1 VNTDVVLDIWEESV
15 PTEFK
20 IEKEWINVVR
30 VFATEYISGAGLM
43 TLAFDVV
50 FHIWPTNEVRRFT
63 LVYDSNMPG
72 IPLIIYVSR
81 SYTPSVSSP
90 WIYMEITGYKSGME
104 LALKLSTTQQ
114 VMQLTKYKRPM
125 PSELWKDTVLIG
137 EAGRYEAQKPLYI
150 VPQVLTMF
158 IY

>member
-1 VNTDVVLDIWEESV
+1 MGVSVVTPSTGVTGYLRDTGFYKPISV
-15 PTEFK
+15 RPH
-20 IEKEWINVVR
+20 VVR
-30 VFATEYISGAGLM
+30 QPRPKGQGL
-43 TLAFDVV
+43 
-50 FHIWPTNEVRRFT
+50 
-63 LVYDSNMPG
+63 
-72 IPLIIYVSR
+72 PLIV
-81 SYTPSVSSP
+81 
-90 WIYMEITGYKSGME
+90 KSGIE